1 MSRPIALSD
10 QGADIARWADTLG
23 LADRVETVVADGMTI
38 IATRFLTDAAGS
50 AGLVHIDPCDPF
62 AHEPAGLSALELA
75 AQLASRSVK
84 VVYWYGY
91 DTPEDRAWALE
102 WLRRATESSW
112 WCGDML
118 VTTAAGMTHPGGH
131 LGRATTPGTGF
142 GVVCANLGRA
152 ARGRCEQLGHALADA
167 YAGTTLPGGGAGA
180 LVFRVVT

>member
-23 LADRVETVVADGMTI
+23 LADRVETVVADGMTT

-50 AGLVHIDPCDPF
+50 AGLVHIDLFDPF

-118 VTTAAGMTHPGGH
+118 VTTAAGMTYPGGH

-142 GVVCANLGRA
+142 GVVCANLGPLRVTGASSSATPWPMRTPARRCRVEVRA
-152 ARGRCEQLGHALADA
+152 LSSFAS
-167 YAGTTLPGGGAGA
+167 
-180 LVFRVVT
+180 